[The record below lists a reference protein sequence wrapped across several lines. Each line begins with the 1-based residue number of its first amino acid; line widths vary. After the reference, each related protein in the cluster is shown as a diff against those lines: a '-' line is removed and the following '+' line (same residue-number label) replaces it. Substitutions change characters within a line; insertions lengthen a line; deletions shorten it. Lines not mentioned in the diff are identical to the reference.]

1 MAMFRQIRKRHKITV
16 DGPATITVA
25 SGQASVHIE
34 AGQTVKIE
42 HVKPKTVHRGLT
54 RTPKRR

>member
-1 MAMFRQIRKRHKITV
+1 MALYRRIRKRNRIKV

-34 AGQTVKIE
+34 ADKSVTIE
-42 HVKPKTVHRGLT
+42 VDGAKKKHGLVG
-54 RTPKRR
+54 RKSQIK

>member
-1 MAMFRQIRKRHKITV
+1 MALFRRIRKRHRIKV

-34 AGQTVKIE
+34 ADKSVTIE
-42 HVKPKTVHRGLT
+42 VDGAKKHKLNVRKK
-54 RTPKRR
+54 